1 MQKHNTGLWR
11 LEAHGLDLIW
21 GSNALTALTVGLPA
35 VSKSE
40 VKKPETVIHVTQ
52 LYTAVPYNSVEIFQ
66 NFFCFY
72 LTKLP

>member
-11 LEAHGLDLIW
+11 LVAHGLDLIW
-21 GSNALTALTVGLPA
+21 GSNGLTALTVGLPA

-52 LYTAVPYNSVEIFQ
+52 LDTAVPDSVDIFQ
-66 NFFCFY
+66 NFFLVLFN
-72 LTKLP
+72 